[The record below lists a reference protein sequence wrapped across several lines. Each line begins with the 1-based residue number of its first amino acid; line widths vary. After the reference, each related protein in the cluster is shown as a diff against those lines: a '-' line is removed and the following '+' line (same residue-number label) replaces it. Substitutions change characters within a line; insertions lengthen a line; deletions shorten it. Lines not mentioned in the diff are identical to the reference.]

1 MFFRNG
7 MLVMTADDY
16 ITREEDRCIGRQ
28 TDKDYR
34 DAEMHLYRNII
45 GNYIAVRS
53 INDGDTRVFIY
64 GEDITD
70 DMSKNG
76 WFKTFTISDTPM
88 QKGIWIARFNEPTY
102 DANWHLN
109 FHVTPKKFL
118 GGPDSGERLFTDKG
132 WGYFAN
138 KGILNMV
145 TVKEC
150 YYQNE
155 FSVFDKFCEALGITL
170 DKDPSI
176 CMSKYIRE
184 YRDIFPRKLF
194 EYTMDGDTF
203 SIIKSIGDAY
213 NQPYEIEKAIDQI
226 SNIRFLMNS
235 DYPGILNTDRNICN
249 KFAHDI
255 QYDHPYA
262 NAKFIVN
269 ETERKCLERLDQKD
283 ANKQKK
289 SDLKKAMN
297 QYHKEIKKI
306 AAAHLN
312 KNYEPSSMKDY
323 QESLNK
329 ARSACKKGSPDIE
342 IIMEELRIAVQ
353 NLKVLT

>member
-16 ITREEDRCIGRQ
+16 ITREEDRCIARQ
-28 TDKDYR
+28 TDKAYK
-34 DAEMHLYRNII
+34 DAEMHLYEKII
-45 GNYIAVRS
+45 GNFIAVRV

-64 GEDITD
+64 GEDISD

-88 QKGIWIARFNEPTY
+88 QKGIWIAQFNEPSY

-118 GGPDSGERLFTDKG
+118 GDPDIGERLFRDEG
-132 WGYFAN
+132 WGYFTR

-145 TVKEC
+145 TVKDC

-155 FSVFDKFCEALGITL
+155 ISVFDKLYEVLGIVL
-170 DKDPSI
+170 DKDPSVR
-176 CMSKYIRE
+176 MSKYIRE
-184 YRDIFPRKLF
+184 YRDVFPRKLF
-194 EYTMDGDTF
+194 EYTMNGDTF
-203 SIIKSIGDAY
+203 SIIKAIGDAY
-213 NQPYEIEKAIDQI
+213 NQPYEIEKAINQI
-226 SNIRFLMNS
+226 DNIRFLMNS
-235 DYPGILNTDRNICN
+235 DYPGILNTDRSICY
-249 KFAHDI
+249 KIAHDI

-262 NAKFIVN
+262 NAEFIIN
-269 ETERKCLERLDQKD
+269 ETEKKCLERLNQKD

-289 SDLKKAMN
+289 SDLKKAMS

-323 QESLNK
+323 QEALDK

-342 IIMEELRIAVQ
+342 IIMEELRKAVQ
-353 NLKVLT
+353 NLRVLT